1 MAKLLLKYR
10 QKLIIPDSLK
20 GLFGSDEQLERYL
33 NRQLPPST
41 YWHTYIAH
49 KTKGSRRTAGY
60 LGRYVRR
67 PPVAASRLRHYNG
80 DGNHI
85 FNYLDHRSG
94 QRVREVVTPYEMV
107 CQMLRHIYER
117 HFRTIRYYGFLSN
130 RIRGQKHPLVYS
142 TLDDH
147 PQIPFHVTHASLAK
161 AYLGSEPYHC
171 SCCGTRLR
179 FKALYPGFTV
189 KKLMDNWEAFA
200 LERQVV
206 A

>member
-1 MAKLLLKYR
+1 
-10 QKLIIPDSLK
+10 
-20 GLFGSDEQLERYL
+20 
-33 NRQLPPST
+33 
-41 YWHTYIAH
+41 
-49 KTKGSRRTAGY
+49 
-60 LGRYVRR
+60 
-67 PPVAASRLRHYNG
+67 
-80 DGNHI
+80 
-85 FNYLDHRSG
+85 
-94 QRVREVVTPYEMV
+94 
-107 CQMLRHIYER
+107 MLRHIYER